1 MSKIVSTAI
10 HWVDIHSD
18 SLVILLGG
26 LTGALWQTKLIQVI
40 HDICTLQNIEG
51 AIIVAIKAFIGAVVA
66 WVVKTVCNYFK
77 YKRKNNRHNGKNNNL
92 NKKHDVT
99 GS

>member
-1 MSKIVSTAI
+1 MSKIISTTI
-10 HWVDIHSD
+10 HWVDLHSD

-26 LTGALWQTKLIQVI
+26 LTGALWKADLLQVF
-40 HDICTLQNIEG
+40 HDLCTLQNIEG
-51 AIIVAIKAFIGAVVA
+51 AIIVGLKALIGALVA

-77 YKRKNNRHNGKNNNL
+77 CKRKKNRHNGKNNNL

-99 GS
+99 GP